1 MEKRAMKRKASA
13 AKYAAKIKR
22 SVVTPSDSV
31 NITIKR
37 ADNQEGDDYDDG
49 SSSESSSLNLLSDLM
64 ESPSTSKPRGRGK
77 VNLITPEV
85 AAALDRT
92 NTSYRKAAYILS
104 AMVTSGQLKCN
115 TEEVV
120 ICPNAI
126 RRARMKHRDVFSAEV
141 KATFDPVVPLILH
154 WDGKIIEDFT
164 SPGKKKV
171 DRLPILV
178 SGQNVVKLLSVPKLC
193 NGTAVKMSEAVI
205 DCMDEWGLRDR
216 IKGMCFD
223 TTASNA
229 GTKGGVCLRL
239 QKEIGWE
246 LLHLAFGH
254 HISEIMLEKVFGM
267 QGAVHKVCHAIFGQ
281 FLPPSPCHTSSHI
294 PGP

>member
-64 ESPSTSKPRGRGK
+64 EGPSTSKPRVRGK

-92 NTSYRKAAYILS
+92 NTSYRKAAYIFS

-126 RRARMKHRDVFSAEV
+126 RRARMA
-141 KATFDPVVPLILH
+141 PLLF
-154 WDGKIIEDFT
+154 IIYT
-164 SPGKKKV
+164 S
-171 DRLPILV
+171 DLA
-178 SGQNVVKLLSVPKLC
+178 SLL
-193 NGTAVKMSEAVI
+193 
-205 DCMDEWGLRDR
+205 
-216 IKGMCFD
+216 
-223 TTASNA
+223 ASHA
-229 GTKGGVCLRL
+229 
-239 QKEIGWE
+239 
-246 LLHLAFGH
+246 LLAQLY
-254 HISEIMLEKVFGM
+254 
-267 QGAVHKVCHAIFGQ
+267 
-281 FLPPSPCHTSSHI
+281 
-294 PGP
+294 